1 MARETRIEDNGIGN
15 RYECQGDD
23 RGHPQHELSG
33 IFSIFA
39 SCREEMPFINNLNK
53 PLNQLNRR
61 AIGFTSFGVAWEAPG
76 FWKIFDKIQL
86 ASQIAAGRDF
96 QEKFLSNPG
105 LREVCDIYSVQFL

>member
-1 MARETRIEDNGIGN
+1 
-15 RYECQGDD
+15 
-23 RGHPQHELSG
+23 
-33 IFSIFA
+33 
-39 SCREEMPFINNLNK
+39 
-53 PLNQLNRR
+53 
-61 AIGFTSFGVAWEAPG
+61 VAWEAPG